1 MKINKLN
8 RYLVVDFESP
18 ADNHICSVGFVL
30 VENGRVVQEFSSLI
44 NPRCE
49 FNYRTVKIH
58 GITPKM
64 VRHQP
69 IFPEVWEQIKEFF
82 TDTVIVAHNAIG
94 DIRKLEFCL
103 KRYHLPM
110 PEFFYVCTERLA
122 HKYLPEAEHFS
133 LGGLCESLGI
143 VAEDAH
149 EALADARS
157 CHRLFEHLSGYV
169 TDFAEE
175 ISLFGSEKALRYVQ
189 KTEESPASR
198 YAKLVLLPNYR
209 MSRHEVAVKGGFC
222 CEIRCRGEILAKSM
236 AARKITA
243 RQNAC
248 REALAKIEADISA
261 KIGVVLHLCK

>member
-94 DIRKLEFCL
+94 DIRKLDFCL
-103 KRYHLPM
+103 KR
-110 PEFFYVCTERLA
+110 
-122 HKYLPEAEHFS
+122 KYLPEAEHFS

-175 ISLFGSEKALRYVQ
+175 ISLFGSEKALRFVQ

-209 MSRHEVAVKGGFC
+209 MSRHEVPVKGGFC

-248 REALAKIEADISA
+248 REALAKIEADIAA
-261 KIGVVLHLCK
+261 KIGGVLHLCK